1 MNEGKPMDP
10 QRYDVKKAAEAM
22 TALAE
27 VVAVRK
33 MNAEIEEG
41 VDNVEKEQP
50 REEQRPAD

>member
-1 MNEGKPMDP
+1 MKPMDP
-10 QRYDVKKAAEAM
+10 QRYDVEKAAEAM
-22 TALAE
+22 TVLAE

-33 MNAEIEEG
+33 MNADIEKG